1 MPARK
6 ASPKSPGLQQALT
19 GVLLFPVAICLIVGV
34 IFSLSDM
41 TRGLTLIGVGLLMG
55 VVNFLVVKVLFKR
68 LEERDQGGPEAPST
82 KDVP

>member
-1 MPARK
+1 
-6 ASPKSPGLQQALT
+6 
-19 GVLLFPVAICLIVGV
+19 VGV

-41 TRGLTLIGVGLLMG
+41 TRGLTLIGMGVLMG

-68 LEERDQGGPEAPST
+68 LEERDQGGPQAPST